1 MSMLSLF
8 SEIHLRL
15 PQLVIGAITR
25 DSVMQALSTGIKAS
39 QILHFLE
46 WHAHPNV
53 AANKPIVP
61 ENICDQIILWERE
74 RERVE
79 YNEGRLMKFSE
90 QISDDIFATLA
101 AFSEKNGTLLWAG
114 KTSEHILV
122 VRPGG
127 GELLLEYLKEINR
140 E

>member
-1 MSMLSLF
+1 
-8 SEIHLRL
+8 
-15 PQLVIGAITR
+15 
-25 DSVMQALSTGIKAS
+25 MQALSTGIKSS

-53 AANKPIVP
+53 ATNNPIVP

-79 YNEGRLMKFSE
+79 YNDARLMKFGE
-90 QISDDIFATLA
+90 YISDDNFAALA

-114 KTSEHILV
+114 KTSEHTLV
-122 VRPGG
+122 VKPGG
-127 GELLLEYLKEINR
+127 EELLLEYLREIKQ